1 MLADKVVIDAIGQT
15 VEDLK
20 LISNLL
26 LRLQWKKLAVKP
38 ASGELSFLHIAKQA
52 NVLAVPL
59 SFDFIKKEM

>member
-1 MLADKVVIDAIGQT
+1 LADKVVIDAIGQT

-20 LISNLL
+20 IISN

-38 ASGELSFLHIAKQA
+38 ASGELGFLHIAKQA

-59 SFDFIKKEM
+59 SFDFIKKKM